1 MKRTILC
8 IAVAVLVVGTIS
20 CNRVPEKEL
29 KIAQETM
36 KSVTEETAAKLEK
49 AKSEKEVADILVS
62 HAEKMRGPM
71 LKITEIRKNNS
82 SLDDNETYKNGRAQI
97 EVANQKLFAA
107 MNVIG
112 KKYENSDIILEAYGK
127 MSAIIK
133 GEKFE
138 K

>member
-1 MKRTILC
+1 MKRTLTC
-8 IAVAVLVVGTIS
+8 MAVAALAIGIIS

-29 KIAQETM
+29 RAAQTTM
-36 KSVTEETAAKLEK
+36 KSVTEETAANLEK
-49 AKSEKEVADILVS
+49 AKTEKEVADILVS

-71 LKITEIRKNNS
+71 LQIKEMRKNNS
-82 SLDDNETYKNGRAQI
+82 SLDDNEIYKEGRAQI
-97 EVANQKLFAA
+97 EVSNQKLFAA

-133 GEKFE
+133 GEDFE

>member
-29 KIAQETM
+29 EIAQETM

-82 SLDDNETYKNGRAQI
+82 SLDDNETYKNGRARI

-133 GEKFE
+133 GESFE